1 MATVGA
7 AQLDVHLLCTEL
19 AAAESAAAQLFERS
33 SAATQRVLS
42 SMVEVDV
49 AESMLAEALQ
59 IGEEQV
65 AGAAAASHA
74 AEERAR
80 AAEERGRAAEERARA
95 AEERA
100 NAAEERARSA
110 ELFAARAEAE
120 LQRARRGG
128 RGDRGSRGGRGGA
141 GAAHNSTAPAPADA
155 SNTSAPE
162 PPAPPPPPSP
172 PLPDLIARILAVET
186 QREGDMSE
194 AEALEILNVTDRRP
208 KWLLSQVHPDRHPCF
223 RDEATAA
230 AKRVNQAMDV
240 RTRHVTEVS
249 YDSD

>member
-1 MATVGA
+1 MRPDGEERGGLRGCRRRGT
-7 AQLDVHLLCTEL
+7 HLRR
-19 AAAESAAAQLFERS
+19 RS
-33 SAATQRVLS
+33 DFLS

-65 AGAAAASHA
+65 AGAAAASHAAEKRARA

-128 RGDRGSRGGRGGA
+128 RGGRGSRGGRGGA
-141 GAAHNSTAPAPADA
+141 GAAHNSPAPAPADA

>member
-1 MATVGA
+1 MQPRSVHGRQSCLRLGQRQNCSELVVAVVAVVAAVAVVVVPVLPTTRQPQLQPMPATPP
-7 AQLDVHLLCTEL
+7 LL
-19 AAAESAAAQLFERS
+19 
-33 SAATQRVLS
+33 
-42 SMVEVDV
+42 
-49 AESMLAEALQ
+49 
-59 IGEEQV
+59 
-65 AGAAAASHA
+65 
-74 AEERAR
+74 
-80 AAEERGRAAEERARA
+80 
-95 AEERA
+95 
-100 NAAEERARSA
+100 
-110 ELFAARAEAE
+110 
-120 LQRARRGG
+120 
-128 RGDRGSRGGRGGA
+128 SR
-141 GAAHNSTAPAPADA
+141 
-155 SNTSAPE
+155 
-162 PPAPPPPPSP
+162 SP

>member
-1 MATVGA
+1 MSDAG
-7 AQLDVHLLCTEL
+7 E
-19 AAAESAAAQLFERS
+19 AAALQGQMASAQ
-33 SAATQRVLS
+33 
-42 SMVEVDV
+42 
-49 AESMLAEALQ
+49 AEALL
-59 IGEEQV
+59 
-65 AGAAAASHA
+65 AK
-74 AEERAR
+74 
-80 AAEERGRAAEERARA
+80 
-95 AEERA
+95 
-100 NAAEERARSA
+100 
-110 ELFAARAEAE
+110 L
-120 LQRARRGG
+120 
-128 RGDRGSRGGRGGA
+128 
-141 GAAHNSTAPAPADA
+141 

>member
-80 AAEERGRAAEERARA
+80 AAEERAAARALKRAARHGDGPAPHAENGTAAWLPCERAAE
-95 AEERA
+95 
-100 NAAEERARSA
+100 
-110 ELFAARAEAE
+110 
-120 LQRARRGG
+120 
-128 RGDRGSRGGRGGA
+128 
-141 GAAHNSTAPAPADA
+141 
-155 SNTSAPE
+155 
-162 PPAPPPPPSP
+162 
-172 PLPDLIARILAVET
+172 
-186 QREGDMSE
+186 
-194 AEALEILNVTDRRP
+194 
-208 KWLLSQVHPDRHPCF
+208 
-223 RDEATAA
+223 
-230 AKRVNQAMDV
+230 
-240 RTRHVTEVS
+240 
-249 YDSD
+249 

>member
-1 MATVGA
+1 MQPRSVHGRQSCLRLGQRQNCSELVVAVVAVVAAVAVVVVPVLPTTRQPQLQPMPATPP
-7 AQLDVHLLCTEL
+7 LL
-19 AAAESAAAQLFERS
+19 SR
-33 SAATQRVLS
+33 RRHPHR
-42 SMVEVDV
+42 
-49 AESMLAEALQ
+49 
-59 IGEEQV
+59 
-65 AGAAAASHA
+65 HA
-74 AEERAR
+74 
-80 AAEERGRAAEERARA
+80 
-95 AEERA
+95 
-100 NAAEERARSA
+100 
-110 ELFAARAEAE
+110 
-120 LQRARRGG
+120 
-128 RGDRGSRGGRGGA
+128 
-141 GAAHNSTAPAPADA
+141 
-155 SNTSAPE
+155 
-162 PPAPPPPPSP
+162 PSP

>member
-1 MATVGA
+1 MLGG
-7 AQLDVHLLCTEL
+7 
-19 AAAESAAAQLFERS
+19 S
-33 SAATQRVLS
+33 SAA
-42 SMVEVDV
+42 ED
-49 AESMLAEALQ
+49 
-59 IGEEQV
+59 
-65 AGAAAASHA
+65 
-74 AEERAR
+74 
-80 AAEERGRAAEERARA
+80 
-95 AEERA
+95 
-100 NAAEERARSA
+100 AAEERARSA

-128 RGDRGSRGGRGGA
+128 RGGRGSRGGRGGA
-141 GAAHNSTAPAPADA
+141 GAAHNSPAPAPADA